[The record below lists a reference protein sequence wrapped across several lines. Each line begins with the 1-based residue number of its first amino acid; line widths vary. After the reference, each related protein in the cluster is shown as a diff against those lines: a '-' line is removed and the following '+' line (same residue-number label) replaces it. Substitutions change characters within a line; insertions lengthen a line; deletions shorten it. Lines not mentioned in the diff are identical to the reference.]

1 MFLELETRKQVSYKI
16 SEVSWKNIGFS
27 RERSC
32 LFPFGT
38 NSLWQTR
45 PTFIKVPGTNLCSA
59 RVFVF
64 YCIWI
69 KYVFFLYFFSF
80 FALFGFVSY
89 SISGNYLGK
98 IKIWLT
104 NGLVSLKPQGLVKF
118 VTTKICEALYGKIE
132 MPIPLLSILKFRMY
146 NCFASKENIFSGMG
160 CVDRKFKSCNQ
171 LQYDCL

>member
-1 MFLELETRKQVSYKI
+1 MASAE
-16 SEVSWKNIGFS
+16 SEVASFLLAPI
-27 RERSC
+27 
-32 LFPFGT
+32 LFGRPGLP
-38 NSLWQTR
+38 SLKFQAQ
-45 PTFIKVPGTNLCSA
+45 ICVPLASLC
-59 RVFVF
+59 F
-64 YCIWI
+64 IWI

-89 SISGNYLGK
+89 SITGNYLGK

-160 CVDRKFKSCNQ
+160 CVDRKFKSFNQ
-171 LQYDCL
+171 LQYDWI

>member
-1 MFLELETRKQVSYKI
+1 MSYKI
-16 SEVSWKNIGFS
+16 SEVSWRNIGFS

-64 YCIWI
+64 YCILM
-69 KYVFFLYFFSF
+69 KYVFFLSSFFSF
-80 FALFGFVSY
+80 FCIIWFLCPLAY
-89 SISGNYLGK
+89 QASINYLGK
-98 IKIWLT
+98 IKIWLI
-104 NGLVSLKPQGLVKF
+104 NGLVNLKPQGLVKF

-132 MPIPLLSILKFRMY
+132 MPIPLLSILKVLNVYFL
-146 NCFASKENIFSGMG
+146 ASKENIHSGMR
-160 CVDRKFKSCNQ
+160 CVDRKFKSCHQ
-171 LQYDCL
+171 L